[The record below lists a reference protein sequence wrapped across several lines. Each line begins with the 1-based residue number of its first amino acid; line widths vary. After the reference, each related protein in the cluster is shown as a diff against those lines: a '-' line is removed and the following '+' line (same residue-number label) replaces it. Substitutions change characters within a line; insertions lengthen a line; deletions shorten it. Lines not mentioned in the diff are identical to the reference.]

1 MMAEQ
6 LSFFDNDTAPRP
18 PSSGSL
24 LQKPKHVLFFAIL
37 PPHETAIEITERRQ
51 VWFQKLGL
59 RGTLI
64 AADRLHITLHPLGSY
79 DAPPENLVAAACKA
93 AASVAAASFDICFD
107 RVITF
112 KSTAAK
118 KPVTLLPDNEI
129 QPLMELERRLGA
141 ALAAAGLMVRPT
153 PKLTPHITLAYSDGF
168 SGQQAVDPVR
178 WRVNEFALIHSHYG
192 KTRHDLLGRW
202 PLLGGLGSKQG
213 FELK

>member
-18 PSSGSL
+18 PASEPPRR
-24 LQKPKHVLFFAIL
+24 KPKPHILFFAIL

-51 VWFQKLGL
+51 VLCGELGL
-59 RGTLI
+59 RGTPV
-64 AADRLHITLHPLGSY
+64 APDRLHITLHPLGSY
-79 DAPPENLVAAACKA
+79 DALPENLVAAACKA
-93 AASVAAASFDICFD
+93 AASVAAAPFDICFD

-112 KSTAAK
+112 KSNAQK

-129 QPLMELERRLGA
+129 QPLMELERRLVA
-141 ALAAAGLMVRPT
+141 ALAAAGLKVRPT
-153 PKLTPHITLAYSDGF
+153 PKFTPHITLAYSEEF

-202 PLLGGLGSKQG
+202 PLLGRLAHAMDS
-213 FELK
+213 

>member
-1 MMAEQ
+1 MSEQ
-6 LSFFDNDTAPRP
+6 LSFFDNDTAPLP
-18 PSSGSL
+18 PASESPRR
-24 LQKPKHVLFFAIL
+24 KPKPHILFFAIL
-37 PPHETAIEITERRQ
+37 PPHETAIEIAERRQ
-51 VWFQKLGL
+51 VLFRELGL

-64 AADRLHITLHPLGSY
+64 AAERLHITLHPLGSY
-79 DAPPENLVAAACKA
+79 DALPENLVAAACKA
-93 AASVAAASFDICFD
+93 AASVAAAPFDICFES
-107 RVITF
+107 VITF

-118 KPVTLLPDNEI
+118 KPVTLLPDNDI

-168 SGQQAVDPVR
+168 SGRRAVDPVR

-202 PLLGGLGSKQG
+202 PLPG
-213 FELK
+213 